1 MSDGEEVRNM
11 DTQKPSVGTDTREEM
26 PKIWDDLNT
35 EEKIER
41 MRVNVKNIDAR
52 CADIGSRINNLSHDI
67 DTLFDHA
74 HDENGKV
81 IIIITKEQRWK
92 IKQGL
97 GGILSNCGQT
107 QNVMAMKDVLPKKTY
122 F

>member
-1 MSDGEEVRNM
+1 MNN
-11 DTQKPSVGTDTREEM
+11 QKNPGTDTTEEM
-26 PKIWDDLNT
+26 PKAWDDLNT

-97 GGILSNCGQT
+97 SGILSSGVLSNCGQT
-107 QNVMAMKDVLPKKTY
+107 PNKMAIQDASPKKVY

>member
-1 MSDGEEVRNM
+1 MAN
-11 DTQKPSVGTDTREEM
+11 QKRGGTDTTEKM
-26 PKIWDDLNT
+26 PKVWVDLNT

-41 MRVNVKNIDAR
+41 MRVNVKNIDAH
-52 CADIGSRINNLSHDI
+52 CADIGGRINRLSHDI

-81 IIIITKEQRWK
+81 IIIISKDQRWK

-97 GGILSNCGQT
+97 DGVLSNSNRGLAS
-107 QNVMAMKDVLPKKTY
+107 NKMAEKVSSKEVY